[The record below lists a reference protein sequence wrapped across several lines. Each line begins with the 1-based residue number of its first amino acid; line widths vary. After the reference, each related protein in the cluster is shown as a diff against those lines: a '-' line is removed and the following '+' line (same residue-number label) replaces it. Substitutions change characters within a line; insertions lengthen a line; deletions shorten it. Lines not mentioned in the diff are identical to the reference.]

1 MLETGGRSS
10 LETGVIEA
18 VSGALSREAI
28 WQLIEDQGMVSG
40 LLDAERQ
47 LQPAGLDVTLGAI
60 FELTESGR
68 LGVDER
74 QLPDRV
80 PLAFDFWGWMRL
92 GPGSYMIQL
101 NEAVNLP
108 LDVMALGRPRST
120 LLRCGAALHTA
131 LWDPGYSGRSECL
144 LTVSNPAGIELQK
157 DARIMQLVFF
167 RMEQPAATGYS
178 GRYQGENL
186 S

>member
-1 MLETGGRSS
+1 MLD
-10 LETGVIEA
+10 TGVIEA
-18 VSGALSREAI
+18 VSGALSGEAI
-28 WQLIEDQGMVSG
+28 RRLIEEEQMVTG
-40 LLDAERQ
+40 LLEPDKQ

-60 FELTESGR
+60 FELTEAGR
-68 LGVDER
+68 LGEDER
-74 QLPDRV
+74 LVPDRV

-101 NEAVNLP
+101 NEAVKLP

-131 LWDPGYSGRSECL
+131 VWDPGYSGRSECL
-144 LTVSNPAGIELQK
+144 LTVHNPSGIELQK
-157 DARIMQLVFF
+157 DARVMQLVFF
-167 RMEQPAATGYS
+167 RLEQPAEAGYS

-186 S
+186 R

>member
-1 MLETGGRSS
+1 MSEGGGASL
-10 LETGVIEA
+10 LETGVIDA

-28 WQLIEDQGMVSG
+28 WQLIQEQQLVSG
-40 LLDAERQ
+40 LLEPDKQ

-68 LGVDER
+68 LGVEER
-74 QLPDRV
+74 HLPDRV
-80 PLAFDFWGWMRL
+80 PFAFDFWGWMHL
-92 GPGSYMIQL
+92 SPGSYMIQL

-120 LLRCGAALHTA
+120 LLRCGASLHTA
-131 LWDPGYSGRSECL
+131 VWDPGYAGKSECL
-144 LTVSNPAGIELQK
+144 LTVHNPAGIELQK
-157 DARIMQLVFF
+157 DARLMQLVFF
-167 RMEQPAATGYS
+167 RLEQPTEAGYA

-186 S
+186 